1 MRLPQPH
8 DPDGRPCLPTHHPD
22 PSRPHPTCPRPAPPR
37 QRTAAPAGLP
47 SVPDPRAARGRR
59 HPLVAILGLAA
70 AAVLAGARSIATIA
84 EWAPTRPSR
93 SGPRSA
99 PASRLLA
106 TAASRPRP
114 PSAGRFRAWTPTCWP
129 APSAPGWPP
138 GTGTVAAGGGRAV
151 AVDGKTLRGARAA
164 DGRPVHLLAC
174 MDHASRTVLAQRQ
187 VGGAPEEVPVFQPLL
202 DGLDLAGAV
211 ITADALQTRPQA
223 AEFLVTRMHAHY
235 LFTVKAN
242 QPTLLDRCQRLPWHR
257 VPVLDCTR
265 DRGHGR
271 IELRTLK
278 AVGTARRSWPACA
291 TWSSAPSA
299 APGRSTSP
307 PPCATTPATHSDPS
321 RPLGLP
327 SGEPGATQERP
338 ERWVLGDR
346 WWEQRC
352 RRPWWCRYSSAM
364 KAAVHTSYGPPEVV
378 RITEVDK
385 PTPQGQRG
393 AGQGARHDGEPDR
406 LRLAGRLSPYQSV
419 LHRAAQTT
427 GDGSRE

>member
-1 MRLPQPH
+1 
-8 DPDGRPCLPTHHPD
+8 
-22 PSRPHPTCPRPAPPR
+22 
-37 QRTAAPAGLP
+37 
-47 SVPDPRAARGRR
+47 
-59 HPLVAILGLAA
+59 
-70 AAVLAGARSIATIA
+70 
-84 EWAPTRPSR
+84 
-93 SGPRSA
+93 
-99 PASRLLA
+99 
-106 TAASRPRP
+106 
-114 PSAGRFRAWTPTCWP
+114 
-129 APSAPGWPP
+129 
-138 GTGTVAAGGGRAV
+138 V

-187 VGGAPEEVPVFQPLL
+187 VGGAPEEIPVFQPLL

-385 PTPQGQRG
+385 PTPK
-393 AGQGARHDGEPDR
+393 DNE
-406 LRLAGRLSPYQSV
+406 V
-419 LHRAAQTT
+419 LVKVRATTVNRTDCALRAAKPLSI
-427 GDGSRE
+427 GSSPGCSDHG

>member
-1 MRLPQPH
+1 
-8 DPDGRPCLPTHHPD
+8 
-22 PSRPHPTCPRPAPPR
+22 
-37 QRTAAPAGLP
+37 
-47 SVPDPRAARGRR
+47 
-59 HPLVAILGLAA
+59 
-70 AAVLAGARSIATIA
+70 
-84 EWAPTRPSR
+84 
-93 SGPRSA
+93 
-99 PASRLLA
+99 
-106 TAASRPRP
+106 
-114 PSAGRFRAWTPTCWP
+114 
-129 APSAPGWPP
+129 
-138 GTGTVAAGGGRAV
+138 
-151 AVDGKTLRGARAA
+151 
-164 DGRPVHLLAC
+164 
-174 MDHASRTVLAQRQ
+174 
-187 VGGAPEEVPVFQPLL
+187 
-202 DGLDLAGAV
+202 
-211 ITADALQTRPQA
+211 
-223 AEFLVTRMHAHY
+223 MHAHY

-278 AVGTARRSWPACA
+278 AVTVGHFGFPRAAQVLQVTRKTRGLHTKRWRTVIVYVITSLPFEQASPARLTDLLRGHWTIENGLHWVRDVTFAEDGSQLRAGTARRSWPACA

-406 LRLAGRLSPYQSV
+406 LRLAGGQALINRFFTGLLRPRVTVLGSEFAGVVEGVGRRVTSFEVSDRVFGFSGSRFGAHAEYLAIPEDGFVATMPANLTYEQAAPSTEGSHYALSAI
-419 LHRAAQTT
+419 RAAKVRSGHDVLVNGATGAIGSAAVQLLKQLGAAVTAVCGTEHVELVKDLGADRVIDYTAEAFTKTPSATT
-427 GDGSRE
+427 

>member
-1 MRLPQPH
+1 MGADAPQPVRAAL
-8 DPDGRPCLPTHHPD
+8 GARQQ
-22 PSRPHPTCPRPAPPR
+22 AP
-37 QRTAAPAGLP
+37 GHC
-47 SVPDPRAARGRR
+47 SVPAEATIRR
-59 HPLVAILGLAA
+59 TLSRLDAD
-70 AAVLAGARSIATIA
+70 VLAGAIGA
-84 EWAPTRPSR
+84 
-93 SGPRSA
+93 
-99 PASRLLA
+99 
-106 TAASRPRP
+106 
-114 PSAGRFRAWTPTCWP
+114 WP

-278 AVGTARRSWPACA
+278 AVTVGHFGFPRAAQVLQVTRKTRGLHTKRWRTVIVYVITSLPFEQASPARLTDLLRGHWTIENGLHWVRDVTFAEDGSQLRAGTARRSWPACA

-385 PTPQGQRG
+385 PTPK
-393 AGQGARHDGEPDR
+393 DNE
-406 LRLAGRLSPYQSV
+406 V
-419 LHRAAQTT
+419 LVKVRATTVNRTDCALRAAKPLSI
-427 GDGSRE
+427 GSSPGCSDHG